1 MATDGCVRCRELV
14 AAVGAGAPLTAAQQG
29 FLTGHL
35 EACSECALAY
45 APVSVA
51 ADAAPL
57 ARGGG
62 AEVAEEGSAAPL
74 LGAAAPAEV
83 AAEVAADAPRPP
95 ASTRLGLA
103 LVAAAALVALGALA
117 LLSSI
122 GRDASSSGVIVTAA
136 EGEGASVSEG
146 TAPRVGG
153 ALRAG
158 SGRLCLRF
166 DGSGDFCLAPTGSA
180 RLEAVGGEEQ
190 RLVLERGRAA
200 VALSGRGEAASLVVA
215 SPFGDVRAQS
225 AVFSLESRED
235 ELVVAVVA
243 GRVEVTGGRQL
254 VEGERLTLPR
264 GQPEP
269 IRRAERGGV
278 AELLAGVAPP
288 VNQPAIPLGREPG
301 ALGPERPV
309 PTGSAAAG
317 GVETDAAVTNA
328 SGSPSAE

>member
-29 FLTGHL
+29 FLSGHL

-57 ARGGG
+57 AEGGG

-74 LGAAAPAEV
+74 RGAAAP
-83 AAEVAADAPRPP
+83 PRPP
-95 ASTRLGLA
+95 VSTRLGLA

-254 VEGERLTLPR
+254 VEGERQTLPR

-288 VNQPAIPLGREPG
+288 VKQPAIPLGQEPG

-309 PTGSAAAG
+309 PTGSAAG